1 MGIELSIVFEVYQSC
16 FGNET
21 ASQVWKPDRQ
31 GGCPMRTVRFS
42 FFCALRRP
50 HGYCPDFS
58 RRALLPARFGE
69 RFCTNKGYR
78 PKHATIRS

>member
-1 MGIELSIVFEVYQSC
+1 
-16 FGNET
+16 
-21 ASQVWKPDRQ
+21 
-31 GGCPMRTVRFS
+31 MRTVRFS